1 MRENII
7 VMVGGRSGVGKTSI
21 IDFLV
26 KNQGERYAR
35 PLSYTSRLKRNGEG
49 CEE

>member
-35 PLSYTSRLKRNGEG
+35 PLSYTSM
-49 CEE
+49 